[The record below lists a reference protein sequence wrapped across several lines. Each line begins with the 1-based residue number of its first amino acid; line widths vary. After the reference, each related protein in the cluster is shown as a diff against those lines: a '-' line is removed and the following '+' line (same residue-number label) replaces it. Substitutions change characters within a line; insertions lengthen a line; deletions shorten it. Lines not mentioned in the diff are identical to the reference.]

1 MIANLKAVVPGPG
14 DRDGIDKI
22 RERIKEK
29 RFTLWQDFLAHLER
43 TAEPD
48 HTVVRFPNSSS
59 YIFSTGSSCFWMVDP
74 AFSYGD
80 DEELEKELTTL
91 AGLIKEKMAFI
102 LVTHLHGDHCQ
113 TAWVKALAGTSV
125 KWVVSERFAGSFFQN
140 LNGVPDNTVILKD
153 DEAIEFS
160 GIRITA
166 RSGYH
171 CEPGKPPVLSCAYD
185 VVLPDGVKLFFP
197 ADVRNPEAP
206 VPAGDVDYTFG
217 HVFLGRDDATGTDFP
232 LLDASSRFYA
242 KRKAGHLILNHLYEI
257 KRDAADLWTHRH
269 AEMIREKLTQIA
281 PEMQVLTPCYG
292 DAIHLTKGGPVYP
305 DLYQQWD
312 TAAQQD
318 FQNNLGISIKRDHVN
333 QMEETIRR
341 KIPVVEW
348 TWRLLDDVPKEE
360 IQDQVA
366 RWRAVGGNCL
376 SIHFP
381 NFPVQAEDVAGIE
394 CFNRYVEI
402 AKIVKADRIT
412 IHVPDC
418 ILGEAAEKLPAILD
432 LDAKLLMP
440 LVQAGIKVGIENY
453 HMKANKKADETR
465 PIGYIP
471 EELLLIVNG
480 LRERCQSDLVG
491 CHLDIGHAYS
501 NHPYTEKYPL
511 TEWFR
516 QCGSLLNGLHLHQF
530 EYAATEEKPYLVGH
544 ALISCRNTGH
554 PNLHPLYD
562 AWEKQVFHAPM
573 ILEICRD
580 TEPYP
585 FPSHERM
592 KYLFG
597 V

>member
-1 MIANLKAVVPGPG
+1 MIANLKAAVPGPG
-14 DRDGIDKI
+14 NRAGIDTI

-29 RFTLWQDFLAHLER
+29 RFPLWLDFLAHLER

-59 YIFSTGSSCFWMVDP
+59 YIFSTGSNCFWMVDP

-80 DEELEKELTTL
+80 DNELENELATL

-125 KWVVSERFAGSFFQN
+125 KWVVSERFAGSFFEN

-197 ADVRNPEAP
+197 ADVRDPDAP
-206 VPAGDVDYTFG
+206 VPDGDVDYTFG

-232 LLDASSRFYA
+232 LLDSYSRFYA

-292 DAIHLTKGGPVYP
+292 DAIHLTKGEPVYP
-305 DLYQQWD
+305 DLFQQWT

-318 FQNNLGISIKRDHVN
+318 FLDNLGISIKKDHVN

-348 TWRLLDDVPKEE
+348 TWRLLDDVPMEQ
-360 IQDQVA
+360 IQDQVT
-366 RWRAVGGNCL
+366 RWRAAGGKCL

-381 NFPVQAEDVAGIE
+381 NFPVQMEDIAGIK

-402 AKIVKADRIT
+402 AKAVKADRIT
-412 IHVPDC
+412 IHEPGC
-418 ILGEAAEKLPAILD
+418 ILGESAEKLPAILD
-432 LDAKLLMP
+432 LCAKLMMP
-440 LVQAGIKVGIENY
+440 LVQAGIKVGVENY
-453 HMKANKKADETR
+453 HMKAHIKPDETR

-471 EELLLIVNG
+471 EELLRIVNG

-501 NHPYTEKYPL
+501 NYPFTELYPL
-511 TEWFR
+511 TEWFK

-562 AWEKQVFHAPM
+562 AWAKQVFHAPM
-573 ILEICRD
+573 ILEVCRD